1 MYDYDA
7 TRHALVCEGSYTLA
21 QFGGT
26 RNVLKDDRGVAL
38 LVCLLVVAILTIV
51 VLAFHY
57 DTQVDTALTAN
68 SKTSSNNI
76 PS

>member
-1 MYDYDA
+1 M
-7 TRHALVCEGSYTLA
+7 
-21 QFGGT
+21 
-26 RNVLKDDRGVAL
+26 LKDDRGVAL

-51 VLAFHY
+51 VLQFHY
-57 DTQVDTALTAN
+57 DTQIDTALTAN